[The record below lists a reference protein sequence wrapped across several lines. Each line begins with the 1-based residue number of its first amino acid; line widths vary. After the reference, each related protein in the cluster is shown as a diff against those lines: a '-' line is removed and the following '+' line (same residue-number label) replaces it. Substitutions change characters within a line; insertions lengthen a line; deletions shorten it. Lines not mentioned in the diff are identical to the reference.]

1 MTIFWVF
8 FSLSFPNLELG
19 KSYQSEF
26 SFLELFYAPE
36 QEGVASAAL
45 YITDLAEISKKREKK
60 TKNPSLPSFS
70 PLHFL
75 MFLGRIFRENQNCN
89 DTFL

>member
-19 KSYQSEF
+19 KSYQSKF
-26 SFLELFYAPE
+26 SFLGVFFAPE
-36 QEGVASAAL
+36 EDGVTSAAL
-45 YITDLAEISKKREKK
+45 YITLPSDISKNGEKK
-60 TKNPSLPSFS
+60 TKNPSLPSF
-70 PLHFL
+70 PPPYFL
-75 MFLGRIFRENQNCN
+75 KFLSRIFRENQDCN